1 MEENMI
7 GLNFVFEKDELL
19 YSLKLSTQ
27 IDQNYSLDYF
37 DFDNQ
42 SFEDFIDYLEFLEF
56 DQYVFIKLEENNRL
70 KQLVSYLTAQLDMK
84 IEVIDIEDLD
94 NLLENSKIQE
104 IKTELENHDLYHKLS
119 SLKTEQI
126 FQNGFKAFK
135 TATYTNLPKGLLK
148 HAFVDDLGKFI
159 SENHNL
165 LNHFAINSAVYTN
178 NKVVKE
184 EWPIIIKSVADF
196 EKLNFKILNQE
207 SLRKLFRQFVDS
219 GRISLTNYIADYGVL
234 AGIAKLNS
242 LYFMEGQFYL
252 DSQAKMRLGNSGD
265 SYQKLHNQASLQ
277 LSEIDN
283 LLIKEN
289 VKYLLTALLDI
300 TYIYGEVDFITP
312 YNNYQ
317 IEAVDLP
324 LKQLEWIAFKND
336 SAHFAFNVKTGRL
349 FKVND
354 LVTQYLEYIIKDK
367 AGNIDNKKIM
377 SQVKEKLQVY
387 G

>member
-1 MEENMI
+1 MI
-7 GLNFVFEKDELL
+7 GLNFVFEKDGLL

-70 KQLVSYLTAQLDMK
+70 KHLVSYLKAQLDMK

-207 SLRKLFRQFVDS
+207 SLRKLFRQF
-219 GRISLTNYIADYGVL
+219 
-234 AGIAKLNS
+234 
-242 LYFMEGQFYL
+242 YL

-324 LKQLEWIAFKND
+324 LNQLEWIAFKND

-367 AGNIDNKKIM
+367 TGNIDNKKLM